1 METGVGGKGLK
12 GCGLTGGLEGGLE
25 GDRGYVVQQSMKAQ
39 EHLHPT

>member
-12 GCGLTGGLEGGLE
+12 GCGLKGGLE